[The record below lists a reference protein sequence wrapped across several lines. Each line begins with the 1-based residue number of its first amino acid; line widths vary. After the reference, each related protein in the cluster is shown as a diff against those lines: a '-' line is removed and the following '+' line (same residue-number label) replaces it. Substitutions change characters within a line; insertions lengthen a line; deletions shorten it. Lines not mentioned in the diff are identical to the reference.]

1 VATAGDRGGEVD
13 RTEIRRMTEE
23 PHDVSEV
30 LAEALALAKAEEVRA
45 RQAVE
50 RAQRAISVWGRLK
63 DYKAKGWPAHIAS
76 VFYTEGAFF
85 QSLKASHDPRLTQ
98 LETLQ
103 KASEEEARANLKR
116 FPSDLDRE
124 CKAASIELERTSRHP
139 RYTIRNFIEIEV
151 DEAKLNTR
159 ITPRDGNIINVP
171 TDIPAIV
178 SQLAAEYRRLFQRD
192 FDAEKLLKS
201 LFTAYQA
208 ALRED
213 GAQMG
218 QDLPIRRVIH
228 RLGKNL
234 SHFNLDE
241 FNIDLAR
248 AIKENKTSLDNYRL
262 QLGHTRNT
270 RQGMLLHEMEG
281 SGYVG
286 FISFRKG

>member
-1 VATAGDRGGEVD
+1 
-13 RTEIRRMTEE
+13 MTEE

-50 RAQRAISVWGRLK
+50 RAQRAISVWSRLE
-63 DYKAKGWPAHIAS
+63 DYQAKAWPAHIAS

-85 QSLKASHDPRLTQ
+85 QTLKATHDPRLSQ
-98 LETLQ
+98 LEALQ

-124 CKAASIELERTSRHP
+124 CKTAGIELDRTSRHP
-139 RYTIRNFIEIEV
+139 RYTIKNFIEIEV
-151 DEAKLNTR
+151 DESKLNTQ

-171 TDIPAIV
+171 TDVGAIV
-178 SQLAAEYRRLFQRD
+178 SHLATEYRRLFQRD

-208 ALRED
+208 AVRED
-213 GAQMG
+213 STQMG
-218 QDLPIRRVIH
+218 EDLPIRRVIH

-234 SHFNLDE
+234 SRFNVDE

-248 AIKENKTSLDNYRL
+248 AIKENKNSFDNYRL
-262 QLGHTRNT
+262 HLGHTRNT
-270 RQGMLLHEMEG
+270 RQGMLLHELEG

-286 FISFRKG
+286 FISFRKN